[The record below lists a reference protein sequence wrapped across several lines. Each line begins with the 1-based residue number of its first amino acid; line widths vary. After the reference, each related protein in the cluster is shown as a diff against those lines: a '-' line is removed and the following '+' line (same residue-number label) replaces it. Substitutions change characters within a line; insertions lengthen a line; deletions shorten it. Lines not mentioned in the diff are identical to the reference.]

1 MSKRAVRRK
10 VVKASAPVL
19 HGRNER
25 GNMLILG
32 SVVMAI
38 VGLALLIG
46 YSYGGLVFT
55 HNRLQTSADEIALAG
70 ARKLNDCDRIGQ
82 MNNMI
87 ARSRQ
92 MVFYSREQLDEAT
105 NNYPHLAAI
114 ASELLDDSKDM
125 AIELEQQRKHLRN
138 VALYES
144 IVAMEKKFN
153 QLKGTYPMSLPW
165 LKVGK
170 PQLVR
175 MRLGRLDKI
184 ESPVEEL
191 KNIAELENWD
201 KENAHIK
208 NSPGL
213 KLYKQG
219 KNAKLPGAEN
229 VLDFKFSS
237 LAPPVEKTVSPA
249 HIALDTAFRT
259 HADKEID
266 SSTEVELTLSVAT
279 GIGADTKTEM
289 RAVSA
294 AAATGASPQQ

>member
-1 MSKRAVRRK
+1 MSKNV
-10 VVKASAPVL
+10 VGVKAEKKSQRQRCR
-19 HGRNER
+19 RNNR

-32 SVVMAI
+32 SIILAI
-38 VGLALLIG
+38 VGLGLMIG

-55 HNRLQTSADEIALAG
+55 HNRLQASADEIALAG

-92 MVFYSREQLDEAT
+92 LVFYSREQLDEAST
-105 NNYPHLAAI
+105 NYPHLAAI
-114 ASELLDDSKDM
+114 ASELLDDSTETAK
-125 AIELEQQRKHLRN
+125 ELEAQRKHLRN

-144 IVAMEKKFN
+144 IVAMENKYN
-153 QLKGTYPMSLPW
+153 QLKNTYPMSLPW
-165 LKVGK
+165 LKIGK
-170 PQLVR
+170 PQLVK
-175 MRLGRLDKI
+175 MRLGRLANI

-191 KNIAELENWD
+191 KNIPELENWD
-201 KENAHIK
+201 KDNGNIK
-208 NSPGL
+208 DSPGL

-229 VLDFKFSS
+229 VLDFKFSA

-249 HIALDTAFRT
+249 HVALDTAFIT
-259 HADKEID
+259 HNEKEID

-279 GIGADTKTEM
+279 GIGADAKTEM
-289 RAVSA
+289 SAVSA